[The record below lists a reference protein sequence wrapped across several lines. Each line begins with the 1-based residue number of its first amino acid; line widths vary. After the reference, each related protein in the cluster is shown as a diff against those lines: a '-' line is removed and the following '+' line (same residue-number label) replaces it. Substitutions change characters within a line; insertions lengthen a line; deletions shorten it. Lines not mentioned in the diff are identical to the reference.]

1 MMIDFEDE
9 MIRSLPKKGK
19 WILVIGKGSDS
30 CQDTQEKTIQL
41 SNTFILP
48 H

>member
-1 MMIDFEDE
+1 MIDFEDE
-9 MIRSLPKKGK
+9 MIRLLPKKGK
-19 WILVIGKGSDS
+19 WILGIGKAMILA
-30 CQDTQEKTIQL
+30 QDTQGKTIQL